1 MSTVYTV
8 NGKVLKNIANHK
20 WLTKKEAPAGFVMNA
35 RNVVNT
41 TGIGTATGG
50 IIAWEGPNY
59 PDTCNL
65 SGKTLQ
71 VKITSTITANTSSG
85 SSRFMYSYVNNSG
98 GPDIAAITETQ
109 PGTYTYVC
117 NDNPAESS
125 SFGKYLTLELG
136 NISDI
141 DKIELSILD

>member
-8 NGKVLKNIANHK
+8 NGKVLKNSANNK

-35 RNVVNT
+35 SNAFSTNQMN
-41 TGIGTATGG
+41 GTLG
-50 IIAWEGPNY
+50 IISWKGPNF
-59 PDTCNL
+59 PDNCNL

-71 VKITSTITANTSSG
+71 VKITSNITANTNSG
-85 SSRFMYSYVNNSG
+85 SSRFMYASVDNSG
-98 GPDIAAITETQ
+98 GPDVAAITETQ

-117 NDNPAESS
+117 NNNPAESA
-125 SFGKYLTLELG
+125 FGKYLTLELG

-141 DKIELSILD
+141 DNIELTILD

>member
-8 NGKVLKNIANHK
+8 NGKVLKNSANAK

-35 RNVVNT
+35 SNAFSTNQMN
-41 TGIGTATGG
+41 GTLG
-50 IIAWEGPNY
+50 IIAWKGPNF
-59 PDTCNL
+59 PDNCNL

-85 SSRFMYSYVNNSG
+85 SSRFMYSYVDNSG
-98 GPDIAAITETQ
+98 GPDVAAITETQ

-117 NDNPAESS
+117 DNNPAESTY
-125 SFGKYLTLELG
+125 GKYLTLELG

-141 DKIELSILD
+141 DKIELTILD

>member
-8 NGKVLKNIANHK
+8 NGKVLKNSANNK

-35 RNVVNT
+35 SNAFSTNQMN
-41 TGIGTATGG
+41 GTLG
-50 IIAWEGPNY
+50 IISWKGPNF
-59 PDTCNL
+59 PDNCNL

-71 VKITSTITANTSSG
+71 VKITSNITANTNSG
-85 SSRFMYSYVNNSG
+85 SSRFMYASVDNSG
-98 GPDIAAITETQ
+98 GPDVAAITETQ

-117 NDNPAESS
+117 NNNPAGG
-125 SFGKYLTLELG
+125 SFGKYLSLELG

-141 DKIELSILD
+141 DKIELTILD

>member
-8 NGKVLKNIANHK
+8 NGKVLKNRANDK

-35 RNVVNT
+35 SNVVNT
-41 TGIGTATGG
+41 FQMNGTLG
-50 IIAWEGPNY
+50 IIAWKGPNF
-59 PDTCNL
+59 PDNCNL

-85 SSRFMYSYVNNSG
+85 SSRFMYASVDNSG
-98 GPDIAAITETQ
+98 GPDVAAITETQ

-117 NDNPAESS
+117 NNNPAEST
-125 SFGKYLTLELG
+125 FGKYLTLELG

-141 DKIELSILD
+141 DKIELTILD

>member
-8 NGKVLKNIANHK
+8 NGKVLKNSANYK

-41 TGIGTATGG
+41 TGIGAGTVG

-59 PDTCNL
+59 PNNCNL

-71 VKITSTITANTSSG
+71 VKITSTITANNKG
-85 SSRFMYSYVNNSG
+85 SSRFMYASVNNSG

-117 NDNPAESS
+117 NYNPAESTY
-125 SFGKYLTLELG
+125 GKYLTLELG

-141 DKIELSILD
+141 DKIELTILD

>member
-8 NGKVLKNIANHK
+8 NGKVLKNIANYK

-41 TGIGTATGG
+41 TGIGTGTSG

-59 PDTCNL
+59 PNNCNL

-71 VKITSTITANTSSG
+71 VKITSTITANNNG
-85 SSRFMYSYVNNSG
+85 RSRFMYASVNNSG

-117 NDNPAESS
+117 NDNPSES

-141 DKIELSILD
+141 DKIELTILD

>member
-41 TGIGTATGG
+41 TGIGTGTSG

-71 VKITSTITANTSSG
+71 VKITSTITANNNG
-85 SSRFMYSYVNNSG
+85 SSRFMYSSVNNSG

-141 DKIELSILD
+141 DKIELTILN

>member
-8 NGKVLKNIANHK
+8 NGKVLKNSANYK
-20 WLTKKEAPAGFVMNA
+20 WLTKKEAPAGFVLNA
-35 RNVVNT
+35 SNVVNT
-41 TGIGTATGG
+41 TGIGDKGL
-50 IIAWEGPNY
+50 IAWEGPNY
-59 PDTCNL
+59 PNTCNL

-71 VKITSTITANTSSG
+71 VNITSTITANTDSG
-85 SSRFMYSYVNNSG
+85 GSLLMYSYVNNSG
-98 GPDIAAITETQ
+98 GPNIAVITETQ

-141 DKIELSILD
+141 DKIELTILD

>member
-8 NGKVLKNIANHK
+8 NGKVLKNSANYK

-35 RNVVNT
+35 SNVVNIS
-41 TGIGTATGG
+41 GVPGASG
-50 IIAWEGPNY
+50 IIGWEGPNY
-59 PDTCNL
+59 PDNCNL

-71 VKITSTITANTSSG
+71 VKITSTITANTRPG
-85 SSRFMYSYVNNSG
+85 GSRFMYSEVNNSG
-98 GPDIAAITETQ
+98 GPNIAVITETQ

-117 NDNPAESS
+117 DNNPAES
-125 SFGKYLTLELG
+125 SFGKYLTIELG

-141 DKIELSILD
+141 DKIELTILD

>member
-8 NGKVLKNIANHK
+8 NGKVLKNSANYK

-41 TGIGTATGG
+41 TGIGTGTGG

-59 PDTCNL
+59 PNTCNL

-71 VKITSTITANTSSG
+71 VKITSTITANNNG
-85 SSRFMYSYVNNSG
+85 SSRLMYSSVNNSG
-98 GPDIAAITETQ
+98 GPNIAAITETQ

-117 NDNPAESS
+117 DNNPAES

-141 DKIELSILD
+141 DKIELTILD

>member
-8 NGKVLKNIANHK
+8 NGKVLKNSANDK

-35 RNVVNT
+35 SNAVRTNQMN
-41 TGIGTATGG
+41 GTLG
-50 IIAWEGPNY
+50 IIAWKGPNF
-59 PDTCNL
+59 PDNCNL
-65 SGKTLQ
+65 SGKILQ

-85 SSRFMYSYVNNSG
+85 SSRFMYANVDTSG
-98 GPDIAAITETQ
+98 GPDVAAITETQ

-117 NDNPAESS
+117 DNNPAEST
-125 SFGKYLTLELG
+125 FGKYLTLELG

-141 DKIELSILD
+141 YKIELTILD

>member
-8 NGKVLKNIANHK
+8 NGKVLKNSANYK

-35 RNVVNT
+35 SNVVNT
-41 TGIGTATGG
+41 LGTPGSSG
-50 IIAWEGPNY
+50 MIVWEGPNF
-59 PDTCNL
+59 PDYCNL

-71 VKITSTITANTSSG
+71 VKITSTITSNTDKG
-85 SSRFMYSYVNNSG
+85 SSLFMYSMSNSG
-98 GPDIAAITETQ
+98 GGPNIAAITETQ

-117 NDNPAESS
+117 DNNPAGSP
-125 SFGKYLTLELG
+125 FGKYLSIELG

-141 DKIELSILD
+141 DKIELTILD

>member
-8 NGKVLKNIANHK
+8 NGKVLKNSANAK
-20 WLTKKEAPAGFVMNA
+20 WLTKKEAPAGLVMNA
-35 RNVVNT
+35 SNAFSTHQMN
-41 TGIGTATGG
+41 GTLG
-50 IIAWEGPNY
+50 IIAWKGPNF
-59 PDTCNL
+59 PDNCNL

-85 SSRFMYSYVNNSG
+85 SSRFMYASVDNSG
-98 GPDIAAITETQ
+98 GPDVAAITETQ

-117 NDNPAESS
+117 DNNPAEST
-125 SFGKYLTLELG
+125 FGKYLTLELG

-141 DKIELSILD
+141 DKIELTILD

>member
-8 NGKVLKNIANHK
+8 NGKVLKNSANDK

-41 TGIGTATGG
+41 IGVGTRV

-59 PDTCNL
+59 PDNCNL

-71 VKITSTITANTSSG
+71 VKITSTITANNNG
-85 SSRFMYSYVNNSG
+85 SSRFMYASVNNSG
-98 GPDIAAITETQ
+98 GPNIAAITETQ

-117 NDNPAESS
+117 DNNPDESS
-125 SFGKYLTLELG
+125 YGKYLTLELG

-141 DKIELSILD
+141 DKIELTILD

>member
-8 NGKVLKNIANHK
+8 NGKVLKNSANDK
-20 WLTKKEAPAGFVMNA
+20 WLTKKEAPVGFVMNA
-35 RNVVNT
+35 SNAFSTHQMN
-41 TGIGTATGG
+41 GTLG
-50 IIAWEGPNY
+50 IIAWKGPNF
-59 PDTCNL
+59 PDNCNL

-85 SSRFMYSYVNNSG
+85 SSRFMYASVDNSG
-98 GPDIAAITETQ
+98 GPDVAAITETQ

-117 NDNPAESS
+117 DNNPAEST
-125 SFGKYLTLELG
+125 FGKYLTLELG

-141 DKIELSILD
+141 DKIELTILD